1 MHTIDKRK
9 RILIPV
15 VLLVV
20 IGLAAWYFIDKG
32 NSAAESTLSQASGTV
47 EATTISMAPELA
59 GRVAEVLVEQGD
71 AVQAGDPLF
80 RLDSEMLQAQRR
92 RAAAAFDSA
101 QANLA
106 TAETGLAAA
115 EAARNSA
122 AAGLEAAETAATA
135 ERLPVQKTLDELNI
149 NAAAARGE
157 AARSV
162 ASANRAV
169 RDADYNL
176 DNFTVSSLQ
185 KNLTPSAGLALTQK
199 LLDEARTAFEP
210 YRFYPESDERREELK
225 TTLDEAQS
233 EYDSAVRR
241 IELVAALEAAQ
252 ARLSK
257 AEDDLAKLQD
267 GPNPQDV
274 AILEARLAA
283 IDAAPKQAEA
293 GLEAA
298 QVGIEAAKARL
309 QAAKTALAQAQAE
322 LDLIDVQAG
331 KLVVKSPIDGV
342 VLTRFVEPGEVIQA
356 GAAVMTVGQLSPLTI
371 TVYIPED
378 RYGEVA
384 LGQTAQVTVDSF
396 PGRQFPAT
404 VVRIADQ
411 AEFTPRN
418 VQTVEG
424 RRNTVF
430 AIELSLAN
438 ADGRLKPGM
447 PADVDF
453 TQ

>member
-1 MHTIDKRK
+1 
-9 RILIPV
+9 
-15 VLLVV
+15 
-20 IGLAAWYFIDKG
+20 
-32 NSAAESTLSQASGTV
+32 
-47 EATTISMAPELA
+47 
-59 GRVAEVLVEQGD
+59 
-71 AVQAGDPLF
+71 
-80 RLDSEMLQAQRR
+80 
-92 RAAAAFDSA
+92 
-101 QANLA
+101 
-106 TAETGLAAA
+106 
-115 EAARNSA
+115 
-122 AAGLEAAETAATA
+122 
-135 ERLPVQKTLDELNI
+135 
-149 NAAAARGE
+149 
-157 AARSV
+157 
-162 ASANRAV
+162 V

-185 KNLTPSAGLALTQK
+185 KDLAPSAGLAQTQK
-199 LLDEARTAFEP
+199 LLEDARAAFEP
-210 YRFYPESDERREELK
+210 YRFYPENDERREELK

-252 ARLSK
+252 ARLGK

-283 IDAAPKQAEA
+283 IEAAPKQAQA

-298 QVGIEAAKARL
+298 QVGIKAANARLEAARSAV
-309 QAAKTALAQAQAE
+309 AQAQAE

-331 KLVVKSPIDGV
+331 KLVVNSPIDGV
-342 VLTRFVEPGEVIQA
+342 VLTRFVEPGEVIQP
-356 GAAVMTVGQLSPLTI
+356 GAAVMTVGQLSPLKI

-384 LGQTAQVTVDSF
+384 LGQTARVTVDSF
-396 PGRQFPAT
+396 PGRQFPAR

-430 AIELSLAN
+430 AIELSIDN